1 MGPIVLADA
10 KDRESRGW
18 SMPFVFA
25 SWSSIL
31 VRTLIVRLC
40 WACVGPCWGY
50 VGPVLGLLW
59 AFGRPADVDIVV
71 FLGTAPYACGYVEP
85 LLGLCWAMLAH
96 VGAMLGV
103 CWPMLGHVGPCWGYV
118 GHMLAIVG
126 PCWPHVG
133 PMLGLWSAGRRGHSG
148 ISRHR
153 ALCMWLWS
161 AGRRGHSVISRHRAY
176 ACGYVEPLL
185 GLCWAMLAHVGAMLG
200 LCWAHVGPML
210 GLWSAGRRG
219 HSGISRHRALCMWL
233 C

>member
-1 MGPIVLADA
+1 MRSTFWAKTPPKAGAAAWDTAAASSPYSLFGDGADRPGRCQRSGEPRVVDAFCVCELVEHPGPYADC
-10 KDRESRGW
+10 
-18 SMPFVFA
+18 PP
-25 SWSSIL
+25 L
-31 VRTLIVRLC
+31 LC
-40 WACVGPCWGY
+40 WACVGPCWG
-50 VGPVLGLLW
+50 GLLW

-96 VGAMLGV
+96 VGTMLGV
-103 CWPMLGHVGPCWGYV
+103 
-118 GHMLAIVG
+118 
-126 PCWPHVG
+126 
-133 PMLGLWSAGRRGHSG
+133 
-148 ISRHR
+148 
-153 ALCMWLWS
+153 
-161 AGRRGHSVISRHRAY
+161 
-176 ACGYVEPLL
+176 CGYVEPLL